1 MNILLAFLIVGGLG
15 LVCAVL
21 LVVAAHFFRVEEE
34 QLTKDIRECL
44 PGANCGACGYTGC
57 DGYAKALALGECEA
71 NLCVPGGKSTADK
84 LADLLGVEVKVS
96 EPMVAFVGCNGN
108 LEDASK
114 KADYDGIASC
124 KAASMIFAG
133 PNACRFGCVGCGD
146 CAGVCPTN
154 AICIVDG
161 IAHVDPR
168 ACIGCGMCV
177 KECPKNIIKLLP
189 VNAKVAVMCSS
200 KDKGAVARKACKNAC
215 IGCKKCE
222 LNCPEGA
229 IKVVDNLS
237 VIDYSK
243 CSACGKC
250 AEVCPTHCIKLL
262 DLKK

>member
-1 MNILLAFLIVGGLG
+1 MTAILSALLVVGILG
-15 LVCAVL
+15 LVCSVI
-21 LVVAAHFFRVEEE
+21 LVISSHFFRVEEE
-34 QLTKDIRECL
+34 ELTKQVRECL

-57 DGYAKALALGECEA
+57 DGYAKALALGEAEPD
-71 NLCVPGGKSTADK
+71 LCIPGGKDTAKK
-84 LADLLGVEVKVS
+84 LSDILGVEVKAS
-96 EPMVAFVGCNGN
+96 EPLVAFVSCNGN
-108 LEDASK
+108 MEAAAK

-133 PNACRFGCVGCGD
+133 PNSCRFGCVGCGD

-154 AICIVDG
+154 AICIENG

-177 KECPKNIIKLLP
+177 RECPKNIIKLLP
-189 VNAKVAVMCSS
+189 VKAKVAVMCSS

-215 IGCKKCE
+215 IGCKQCE
-222 LNCPEGA
+222 KACESGA

-243 CSACGKC
+243 CTACGKC
-250 AEVCPTHCIKLL
+250 VEVCPTHCIVKR
-262 DLKK
+262 